1 METIIHFFKH
11 TLGLCG
17 CCPKTLMTMLMSGG
31 GLVGVMTIYW
41 TDIKNKFRRKQMNK
55 LLKAS
60 RDKYEAQKSEA
71 LAHLEILFNKSVG
84 IGEHT
89 DILSEIDKW
98 LDSLS
103 QAEEKID
110 TLNKNFGEND

>member
-1 METIIHFFKH
+1 
-11 TLGLCG
+11 
-17 CCPKTLMTMLMSGG
+17 
-31 GLVGVMTIYW
+31 
-41 TDIKNKFRRKQMNK
+41 MNK

-98 LDSLS
+98 VNSLS
-103 QAEEKID
+103 QAEENLTTIER
-110 TLNKNFGEND
+110 NFGEE